1 MLPSGCTSWACCTS
15 CRGEPGGVRRSAT
28 RSSRLRSRLRARSS
42 ASLRSNSSTSTAVTP
57 STTPEPAPVHTFSK
71 KLTRSRRRRPP
82 GLVGLSGG
90 RFGPSPGSL
99 FGALMLVRYATHP
112 SAVGM
117 VMRFLPSVEF
127 ALFRDARPFDTEAD
141 ATGRTT
147 RRPHGGSGPAR
158 TSSNTPGRRR
168 PPQKMAPRNTRIT
181 DFTALS
187 ERNEG
192 FTAKSKNATTY
203 LHPTRCGPGSSG
215 SITPIHR

>member
-127 ALFRDARPFDTEAD
+127 ALFGDARPFDTEAD

-168 PPQKMAPRNTRIT
+168 PPQKMAPRNTENHGFHRIIRKKRR
-181 DFTALS
+181 LHGQIQK
-187 ERNEG
+187 RNDLL
-192 FTAKSKNATTY
+192 APDKVWPWQLWLNHADS
-203 LHPTRCGPGSSG
+203 
-215 SITPIHR
+215 